1 MLFEEGALTSAPRGS
16 GPTLAEAERCLKS
29 WGSQVD
35 LTEIF
40 ETGISDRLR
49 LNGPDDYGP
58 GQLGADPRRAVHT
71 SEYGARL
78 YQCPQEIVPLPLPPS
93 VLQGTA
99 IFSESFSQLPPGN
112 VAALRGSLPLKIC
125 LKQLNRQSPI
135 YSVSV
140 SGHRTSSSEHP
151 RGQSR
156 ETACCIFATGK

>member
-78 YQCPQEIVPLPLPPS
+78 SSVPS
-93 VLQGTA
+93 GDR
-99 IFSESFSQLPPGN
+99 SFTPATLG
-112 VAALRGSLPLKIC
+112 A
-125 LKQLNRQSPI
+125 
-135 YSVSV
+135 
-140 SGHRTSSSEHP
+140 SGHSDLQRVLLSASARKRSGPERLATSKNMLK
-151 RGQSR
+151 
-156 ETACCIFATGK
+156 TA

>member
-1 MLFEEGALTSAPRGS
+1 MSKLSSLCSHVYAPGERSDAKRMLFEEGALTSAPRGS

-40 ETGISDRLR
+40 EMGISDRFR

-58 GQLGADPRRAVHT
+58 GQ
-71 SEYGARL
+71 
-78 YQCPQEIVPLPLPPS
+78 IVPLPLPPS